1 MDRIK
6 SNHLFVGIFF
16 ILVSSLGFALM
27 SLFVKLAGTDIP
39 SIQAV
44 LFRNSVSMIVSI
56 GMVLYYKK
64 GFTYLKSNHK
74 YLLVRSALGTV
85 GMVMFFYSI
94 SRIPLADANMINK
107 LSSFFL
113 IGFSAVFLRESVK
126 LYQVIAIIIAFL
138 GTILVFRPT
147 FEVDLISYFAALVA
161 AMFAGAAY
169 TMLRFLRDKVVYY
182 KIVLYFSTFS
192 VVVLAPFVLLNYVPM
207 TSMQLLYLILAG
219 TFATVGQFGITLAY
233 RFAQASDISIY
244 NYSNVVFASILAFFF
259 IGEVIKPLSL
269 LGYLIIFSAS
279 YYMFVINKRKGI

>member
-1 MDRIK
+1 
-6 SNHLFVGIFF
+6 
-16 ILVSSLGFALM
+16 M

-85 GMVMFFYSI
+85 GMVLFFYSI